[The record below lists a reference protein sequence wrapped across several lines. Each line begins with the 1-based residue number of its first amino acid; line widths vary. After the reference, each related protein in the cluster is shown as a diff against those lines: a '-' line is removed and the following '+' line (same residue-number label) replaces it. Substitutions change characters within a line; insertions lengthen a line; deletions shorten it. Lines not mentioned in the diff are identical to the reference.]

1 MNDEKTK
8 NFWKQWKKK
17 SKEEYSL
24 LKSQNSLWTM
34 GHLNSSCFIPATVHI
49 YEEEAPYELICF
61 NSMSQIRVQ
70 NQKIYPIDNY

>member
-1 MNDEKTK
+1 MMKKQKTSE
-8 NFWKQWKKK
+8 NSEKKK

-70 NQKIYPIDNY
+70 NQKVYPIDNY

>member
-1 MNDEKTK
+1 MMKKQKTSE
-8 NFWKQWKKK
+8 NSEKKK